1 MQPTSPTI
9 METLAPPNRPQAWER
24 RASTPALSDTTDR
37 TGPAKPE
44 TGVGA
49 TGCSDCRS
57 CAALRAR
64 INQLVHESTRDPLTN
79 LYNRRGLFASPAVQ
93 RADVGLAII
102 YLDLDGV
109 KLVNDQFGHSAGDDL
124 IVSAANLVRHTL
136 RSDDVVARIG
146 GDEFAIAATG
156 QDERSLEVIVD
167 RLRHQFDGQLFSQ
180 MWSTPMLASIGAA
193 IAAPG
198 ESATTVIARADTSMY
213 SHKSRRRRRGTS
225 RSNSIIRAG
234 TVSR

>member
-1 MQPTSPTI
+1 
-9 METLAPPNRPQAWER
+9 
-24 RASTPALSDTTDR
+24 
-37 TGPAKPE
+37 
-44 TGVGA
+44 
-49 TGCSDCRS
+49 
-57 CAALRAR
+57 
-64 INQLVHESTRDPLTN
+64 
-79 LYNRRGLFASPAVQ
+79 GLFASPAVQ
-93 RADVGLAII
+93 RVDVGLAII

-198 ESATTVIARADTSMY
+198 ESEI
-213 SHKSRRRRRGTS
+213 
-225 RSNSIIRAG
+225 
-234 TVSR
+234 

>member
-1 MQPTSPTI
+1 M
-9 METLAPPNRPQAWER
+9 
-24 RASTPALSDTTDR
+24 
-37 TGPAKPE
+37 
-44 TGVGA
+44 
-49 TGCSDCRS
+49 
-57 CAALRAR
+57 
-64 INQLVHESTRDPLTN
+64 
-79 LYNRRGLFASPAVQ
+79 
-93 RADVGLAII
+93 
-102 YLDLDGV
+102 

-225 RSNSIIRAG
+225 RSNSIIRVG